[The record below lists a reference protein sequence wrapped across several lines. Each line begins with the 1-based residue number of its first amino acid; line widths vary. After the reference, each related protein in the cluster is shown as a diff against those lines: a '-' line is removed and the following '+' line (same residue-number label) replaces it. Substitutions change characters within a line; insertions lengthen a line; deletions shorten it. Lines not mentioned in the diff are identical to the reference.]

1 VAPISHVG
9 DILAVTAGIAL
20 SFKLKNDRRVA
31 LTWIGDGST
40 KSGVFH
46 ESMNFAAVQR
56 LPLIIIIQNNQ
67 VALGTRLDQH
77 HRASFLDWPAAYG
90 VEGGA
95 FDGNN
100 VLDSYAAVKMAVEA
114 CRDGQGPFLLIAET
128 FRMGGHATHDE
139 REARAT
145 FAPELFEKWGKR
157 DPIGL
162 FEVYLSE
169 GSIDLETGA
178 ESESTD
184 GLRARNMET
193 LRRVEEKVISEV
205 DDAAQEAVASLRDRM
220 PRPESAIEGVY
231 ASGRDI
237 NPAKPVTIEITSSD

>member
-1 VAPISHVG
+1 
-9 DILAVTAGIAL
+9 
-20 SFKLKNDRRVA
+20 KLKREPRVA
-31 LTWIGDGST
+31 LTWVGDGST

-56 LPLIIIIQNNQ
+56 LPLVVIIQNNQ

-90 VEGGA
+90 VEGGS

-100 VLDSYAAVKMAVEA
+100 VLDAFAAAKIAA
-114 CRDGQGPFLLIAET
+114 DGCREGRGPYLLVAET

-145 FAPELFEKWGKR
+145 FAKELFEQWGKR

-162 FEVYLSE
+162 FEIYLTE
-169 GSIDLETGA
+169 CDIDLETGVRGGGSDSLRHRNA
-178 ESESTD
+178 EV
-184 GLRARNMET
+184 
-193 LRRVEEKVISEV
+193 LRRAEAKVTAEVERAVEEALS
-205 DDAAQEAVASLRDRM
+205 SLRDRM
-220 PRPESAIEGVY
+220 PRPESAVEGVY
-231 ASGRDI
+231 ADAVGRDRRQGI
-237 NPAKPVTIEITSSD
+237 TIGSTSND